1 MKFSVYG
8 PYDLPRQNNG
18 LIDTTAKAK
27 GLFWA
32 NVEEKISGLSEACG
46 CYVYVVR
53 AKRGALPWY
62 IGLTTK
68 RTFKLEAIGAHQVN
82 HYNQAIVKKVGVKP
96 QLYFLAKET
105 QKGRF
110 AKPSKNSHSDI
121 EFLETFMFGIAL
133 RRNAGLRN
141 SKNTKHLKNLVVP
154 GVINTP
160 QRPPREDERSL
171 KAALGL

>member
-8 PYDLPRQNNG
+8 PFELPRQKG
-18 LIDTTAKAK
+18 LIDTSAKAK
-27 GLFWA
+27 KAFWA
-32 NVEEKISGLSEACG
+32 DVEASVSGLSEACG
-46 CYVYVVR
+46 CYIYVVS

-68 RTFKLEAIGAHQVN
+68 CSFKREAIGHYQVS
-82 HYNQAIVKKVGVKP
+82 HYNQAVVQKLGVKP

-105 QKGRF
+105 PKGRF

-133 RRNAGLRN
+133 NRNTGLRN
-141 SKNTKHLKNLVVP
+141 SKNTKFLKNLVVP

-160 QRPPREDERSL
+160 QRPPTQDERSL